1 MVFAVSDLVNASELK
16 GNFFMWNDLKE
27 VLSDFLSKQSE
38 ENRNSITAVFGY
50 IVILFF
56 FFLVMIKD
64 GHKTSNEIKN
74 TFLFVASFGC
84 IFPAICFFCDMVKIV
99 IKKKEKLFKTI
110 VLFLIFALGAS
121 PAILLYCGYGNT
133 QIGSFWEK
141 ENYTEVYMVRA
152 ADDGKN
158 SEFRTQWLYPADVH
172 KSDGCYY
179 IECVYLEDNEKIY
192 FDDMNEIFL
201 DKEVGIYDVDDEY
214 IYIRLT
220 DEKYKN

>member
-1 MVFAVSDLVNASELK
+1 
-16 GNFFMWNDLKE
+16 MWNDLKE
-27 VLSDFLSKQSE
+27 VLSDFWKKQSDE
-38 ENRNSITAVFGY
+38 KQTVIIS
-50 IVILFF
+50 ILFYIALLS
-56 FFLVMIKD
+56 FFLLLMIR
-64 GHKTSNEIKN
+64 GEHKTANEIKN
-74 TFLFVASFGC
+74 TFIFVASFGC
-84 IFPAICFFCDMVKIV
+84 ILPTICFFCGMVKAV

-110 VLFLIFALGAS
+110 VLFLIFALGAF

-141 ENYTEVYMVRA
+141 ENYTEVYMVRV
-152 ADDGKN
+152 ADDGEN
-158 SEFRTQWLYPADVH
+158 SEFRTQWLYPADIC
-172 KSDGCYY
+172 KSGGCYY

>member
-74 TFLFVASFGC
+74 TFLSLASVGC

-141 ENYTEVYMVRA
+141 ENYTEVYMVRV

>member
-1 MVFAVSDLVNASELK
+1 
-16 GNFFMWNDLKE
+16 MWNDFKK
-27 VLSDFLSKQSE
+27 VLSDFWSKQSE
-38 ENRNSITAVFGY
+38 DRRDSITTVIGY
-50 IVILFF
+50 IGILFF

-64 GHKTSNEIKN
+64 GHKTSTEIKN
-74 TFLFVASFGC
+74 TFLSLASFGC
-84 IFPAICFFCDMVKIV
+84 ILPTICFFCDMVKTV
-99 IKKKEKLFKTI
+99 IKKKEKLFKTM

-121 PAILLYCGYGNT
+121 PAILIHCGYGNT

-141 ENYTEVYMVRA
+141 ENYTEVYMVRV
-152 ADDGKN
+152 ADDGKD
-158 SEFRTQWLYPADVH
+158 SEFRTQWLYPADIY

>member
-1 MVFAVSDLVNASELK
+1 
-16 GNFFMWNDLKE
+16 MWNDFKKA
-27 VLSDFLSKQSE
+27 LSDFWSKQSE
-38 ENRNSITAVFGY
+38 DKQTVIIS
-50 IVILFF
+50 ILFYITMLSF
-56 FFLVMIKD
+56 FFLSMIR
-64 GHKTSNEIKN
+64 GEHKTANETRN
-74 TFLFVASFGC
+74 AFLFVASFGC
-84 IFPAICFFCDMVKIV
+84 IFPAICFFCDIVKIV

-110 VLFLIFALGAS
+110 VLFLIFVLGAS

-141 ENYTEVYMVRA
+141 ENYTEVYMVRV

>member
-16 GNFFMWNDLKE
+16 GKFFMWNDFKKA
-27 VLSDFLSKQSE
+27 LSDFWSKQSE
-38 ENRNSITAVFGY
+38 DKQTVIIS
-50 IVILFF
+50 ILFYITMLSF
-56 FFLVMIKD
+56 FFLSMIR
-64 GHKTSNEIKN
+64 GEHKTANETRN
-74 TFLFVASFGC
+74 AFLFVASFGC
-84 IFPAICFFCDMVKIV
+84 IFPAICFFCNIVKAV

-121 PAILLYCGYGNT
+121 PVILLYCGYGNT

-141 ENYTEVYMVRA
+141 ENYTEVYMVRV

-192 FDDMNEIFL
+192 FDDMNEVFL